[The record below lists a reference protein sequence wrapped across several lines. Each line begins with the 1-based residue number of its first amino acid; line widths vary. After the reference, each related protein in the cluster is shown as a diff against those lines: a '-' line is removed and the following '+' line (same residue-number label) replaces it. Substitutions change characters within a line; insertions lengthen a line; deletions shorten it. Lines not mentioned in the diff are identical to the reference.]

1 MDVLKNALENY
12 FDEIYKKMNH
22 LCWDINENYL
32 NQNTLD
38 EVVHILNNIHILE
51 KKLQETQTSID
62 LALLSVDNTE
72 KEIKRI
78 KKYIHSG

>member
-1 MDVLKNALENY
+1 MEVLKNVINIY
-12 FDEIYKKMNH
+12 FTELYKKINN

-32 NQNTLD
+32 NHYTLD

-51 KKLQETQTSID
+51 NNLHETETAID
-62 LALLSVDNTE
+62 LALISVKNTE
-72 KEIKRI
+72 EKLKNI